1 MWIWDEPNELGQETR
16 WLKAESSEMRVLF
29 CLSVGVSFRGVL
41 WLGEAEATTLRVV
54 FEQVYFNL
62 TSVHIQALGFF
73 RP

>member
-1 MWIWDEPNELGQETR
+1 M
-16 WLKAESSEMRVLF
+16 AENRESLEMRVLF
-29 CLSVGVSFRGVL
+29 FLSSGVSFRGVL

-73 RP
+73 ALEV